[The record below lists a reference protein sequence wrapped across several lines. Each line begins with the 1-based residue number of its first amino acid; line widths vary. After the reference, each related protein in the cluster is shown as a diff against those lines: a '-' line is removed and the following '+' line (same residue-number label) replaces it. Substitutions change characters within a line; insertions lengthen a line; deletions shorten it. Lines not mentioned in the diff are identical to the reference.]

1 MRRDAHMPALQIIR
15 EFLDAFAPAEL
26 AEDWDNTGL
35 LAGDPAA
42 TVARVM
48 TCLTVTPRS
57 AREAVAKGADLVVS
71 HHPLPFRPIQR
82 LVTDTTPGRLLWHLI
97 THHVA
102 IYSPH
107 TAYDSTFGGINQRL
121 AEGLGLVDIEP
132 LVPRVGM
139 PPGAGAGRMGRVSP
153 AVTLGAMAVR
163 LKQFLALAHMNFV
176 GALDAQVERVAVACG
191 AGGAFLSNAKEAGC
205 DLLVVGEANLH
216 TCLEAE
222 ATQVALLLPGHFASE
237 RFAVEQLARLLAAEF
252 PDLEVWASAEE
263 SDPIGWL

>member
-1 MRRDAHMPALQIIR
+1 MPKLQIIR
-15 EFLDAFAPAEL
+15 EYLDAFAPAVL

-42 TVARVM
+42 EVARMM

-57 AREAVAKGADLVVS
+57 AQEAVARGADLVVS

-82 LVTDTTPGRLLWHLI
+82 LVTDTTPGRLLWQLI

-107 TAYDSTFGGINQRL
+107 TAFDSTCGGINQRL
-121 AEGLGLVDIEP
+121 AEGLALEDILP
-132 LVPRVGM
+132 LVPVVGA
-139 PPGAGAGRMGRVSP
+139 PPGAGAGRTGRVARP
-153 AVTLGAMAVR
+153 TTLGEMATQ
-163 LKQFLALAHMNFV
+163 LKQFLSLVHMHFV
-176 GALDAQVERVAVACG
+176 GPLNAPVQKVAIACG
-191 AGGAFLSNAKEAGC
+191 AAGELLPKARQAGC
-205 DLLVVGEANLH
+205 DLLVLGEANLH

-222 ATQVALLLPGHFASE
+222 ATQVSLLLPGHFASE
-237 RFAVEQLARLLAAEF
+237 RFAVEQLAGVLAAEF
-252 PDLEVWASAEE
+252 PDLEVWASADE